1 MVRWLPEHVK
11 FIGIIVAVA
20 VVTLIF
26 PSKLSLAVSSDTAQ
40 PSDAAASETQEHK
53 DTRVVAVLVSVGQTE
68 NSRKQFRDIP
78 NLDLLEVNGIPMIMH
93 VYNALCRSRYVQKII
108 VVAAPEVEKEIDLK
122 QGPPTSFVID
132 RGDAAKNVEFGLD
145 EVSKGDLIMFIP
157 SDLVLATPE
166 GLDNLIERVL
176 EEKDVDIFF
185 PLVSQEACEKK
196 YPEERRTYA
205 RFEEGRYTGAHVEFL
220 RPDLFFDH
228 ADEVKANKDNLYNVY
243 YMRKNTLG
251 IVRFLGL
258 KLTLKYVFGMLSP
271 RDVEQHVYDKYHV
284 TAKAIYWDD
293 PDLATDLSEPSDI
306 PMVQRALE
314 QRALAHSQVPPT
326 RSQSAPGADM
336 RSGA

>member
-1 MVRWLPEHVK
+1 MVRSLPEHVRV
-11 FIGIIVAVA
+11 IGIIVVLT
-20 VVTLIF
+20 VVTFIF
-26 PSKLSLAVSSDTAQ
+26 PYELSHAVSA
-40 PSDAAASETQEHK
+40 DAAQSSDGAEQAQKHQDS
-53 DTRVVAVLVSVGQTE
+53 RVVAVLVSVGQTE
-68 NSRKQFRDIP
+68 NARKQFREIP
-78 NLDLLEVNGIPMIMH
+78 NLDLLEINGMPMIMH
-93 VYNALCRSRYVQKII
+93 VYNALCRSRYVQKIV
-108 VVAAPEVEKEIDLK
+108 VVAAPEIEKELDLK
-122 QGPPTSFVID
+122 QDPPTSFVID
-132 RGDAAKNVEFGLD
+132 RGDAAENVEFGID

-157 SDLVLATPE
+157 SDLVLVTPE
-166 GLDNLIERVL
+166 GLDSLIERVL

-185 PLVSQEACEKK
+185 PIVSQEVCEKK

-205 RFEEGRYTGAHVEFL
+205 RFEEGPYTGAHVEFL
-220 RPDLFFDH
+220 RPDLFLEH
-228 ADEVKANKDNLYNVY
+228 ADEVKANKDSLYNVY

-271 RDVEQHVYDKYHV
+271 HDVEQHVFDKYRV

-306 PMVQRALE
+306 PMIQRALE

-326 RSQSAPGADM
+326 RSHSTPGADM